1 MPRSCCVPF
10 CTTNKLKNPHLKF
23 YILPNRSTE
32 PRRRTRWLQAI
43 RREDEFGHLWDP
55 KSKHVYV
62 CSQHFITGLK
72 NEDIAH
78 PDYTP
83 SLFPHKK
90 TKFPKSVLQRLER
103 RRKRECVQSAQP
115 ESPTSEAPAPEALA
129 PQSPTSEAPVPEAPA
144 PQSPTSEAP
153 APEAP
158 APQSPTSEDQASE
171 PLVPESPT
179 SEAFLPLQ
187 DLERKQL
194 NEEIYNLRRER
205 DEAMKERDE
214 AIRELKTLKFSV
226 NTVREND
233 IKCKLMTGL
242 SWTVF
247 DTLHQYLVQFVK
259 VQKTSKL
266 STQDQLFI
274 TLVKLRQNPSTD
286 LMCGIFDLAH
296 STFLDVFSRWLDL
309 MYAKISFL
317 IKWPDRECIRSTVP
331 AEVLFQ
337 YPRVTA
343 IIDCFEIRIEHSK
356 KLKTRAITYS
366 KYKNW
371 TTVKYFI
378 ACHPS
383 GSITYLSKGWGGRAS
398 DVHIVRNSDFLSQK
412 FHHSGD
418 QLITPSFTRG
428 RKQLSAEDVAN
439 SRVTSNIRIHI
450 ERVIGAL
457 KSRYHILDGPL
468 PLRLVKR
475 LQDERQKREEAM
487 IDRIVH
493 VCAALMNL
501 SGSVMYNR
509 HRI

>member
-1 MPRSCCVPF
+1 MPKSCCLPF
-10 CTTNKLKNPHLKF
+10 CTSNKIKNPSLKF
-23 YILPNRSTE
+23 YLIPNRSTE

-43 RREDEFGHLWDP
+43 RREDKFGRLWDP

-72 NEDIAH
+72 TEDTAH
-78 PDYTP
+78 PDYIP
-83 SLFPHKK
+83 SLFPNRKANSPDK
-90 TKFPKSVLQRLER
+90 ALKRFER
-103 RRKRECVQSAQP
+103 RRKREDAK
-115 ESPTSEAPAPEALA
+115 SEAHPACI
-129 PQSPTSEAPVPEAPA
+129 QPEAP
-144 PQSPTSEAP
+144 S
-153 APEAP
+153 PEAP
-158 APQSPTSEDQASE
+158 SPEAQSPEAQS
-171 PLVPESPT
+171 PEAQSL
-179 SEAFLPLQ
+179 EAPSPLQ
-187 DLERKQL
+187 NLEREQL
-194 NEEIYNLRRER
+194 YDEITNLRRER
-205 DEAMKERDE
+205 DQALKERDDVIRQLE
-214 AIRELKTLKFSV
+214 ASKFSAD
-226 NTVREND
+226 TVRGND
-233 IKCKLMTGL
+233 SKCKLMTGL

-259 VQKTSKL
+259 SQENSKL
-266 STQDQLFI
+266 SSQDQLFI
-274 TLVKLRQNPSTD
+274 TLLKLRQNPSTD
-286 LMCGIFDLAH
+286 LICGIFDLPH
-296 STFLDVFSRWLDL
+296 STFLDIFSRWLDL

-331 AEVLFQ
+331 AEVLFK
-337 YPRVTA
+337 YPRLTA

-383 GSITYLSKGWGGRAS
+383 GSVTYLSKGWGGRAS
-398 DVHIVRNSDFLSQK
+398 DVHIVRNSDFLSPK
-412 FHHSGD
+412 FHQAGD
-418 QLITPSFTRG
+418 QILADRGFTLRDDFAVLGAQLITPSFTQG
-428 RKQLSAEDVAN
+428 RKQLSVEDVAD

-475 LQDERQKREEAM
+475 LKDERQKREEAM

-493 VCAALMNL
+493 VSAALMNM
-501 SGSVMYNR
+501 SSSIMYNSSQNP
-509 HRI
+509 